1 MLNIIKPLI
10 KFFFF
15 LSILSCG
22 ENNNKSQ
29 NINRSFL
36 PNASGENNEM
46 LIVMDSSAFRSVVGR
61 ELVNTYGSFVK
72 GLPQPEKKFDLR
84 YIRPRS
90 FNNILK
96 HAKNII
102 VAFTLDGKGIDSD
115 ILRKNFNESSLH
127 RIENDTS
134 LYYFTRRDQYAKG
147 QIILYLFGKSE
158 KLLLGK
164 LQKNKSLI
172 LKYFEDEVKKRV
184 DREIF
189 RKKEENIESKIYEDH
204 SVKLKI
210 PFGYDLAKNLKG
222 SEGNFFWLRQLEP
235 DFEKNIFVYYED
247 YDENELADFSYA
259 FNDGDRSIE
268 YVRKKIANKFLTDSE
283 NKRVFM
289 TLQDI
294 FPIEY
299 QEIVFKNFSGV
310 EATGLWKLSD
320 ISAGGPFKSY
330 VIYDQKNKRAYYI
343 EGYVFAPGQKKRD
356 LMQEITSILNTFEI

>member
-29 NINRSFL
+29 NTNRSFL

-115 ILRKNFNESSLH
+115 ILRKNFNESSLQ

-164 LQKNKSLI
+164 LQKNKSLKMKLERELI
-172 LKYFEDEVKKRV
+172 EKFLEKK
-184 DREIF
+184 
-189 RKKEENIESKIYEDH
+189 
-204 SVKLKI
+204 
-210 PFGYDLAKNLKG
+210 
-222 SEGNFFWLRQLEP
+222 
-235 DFEKNIFVYYED
+235 
-247 YDENELADFSYA
+247 
-259 FNDGDRSIE
+259 
-268 YVRKKIANKFLTDSE
+268 KKI
-283 NKRVFM
+283 
-289 TLQDI
+289 
-294 FPIEY
+294 
-299 QEIVFKNFSGV
+299 
-310 EATGLWKLSD
+310 
-320 ISAGGPFKSY
+320 
-330 VIYDQKNKRAYYI
+330 
-343 EGYVFAPGQKKRD
+343 
-356 LMQEITSILNTFEI
+356 

>member
-115 ILRKNFNESSLH
+115 ILRKNFNESSLQ

-134 LYYFTRRDQYAKG
+134 LYYFTKRDQYAKG

-164 LQKNKSLI
+164 LQNNKSLI
-172 LKYFEDEVKKRV
+172 LK
-184 DREIF
+184 
-189 RKKEENIESKIYEDH
+189 
-204 SVKLKI
+204 
-210 PFGYDLAKNLKG
+210 
-222 SEGNFFWLRQLEP
+222 
-235 DFEKNIFVYYED
+235 
-247 YDENELADFSYA
+247 
-259 FNDGDRSIE
+259 
-268 YVRKKIANKFLTDSE
+268 
-283 NKRVFM
+283 
-289 TLQDI
+289 
-294 FPIEY
+294 
-299 QEIVFKNFSGV
+299 
-310 EATGLWKLSD
+310 
-320 ISAGGPFKSY
+320 
-330 VIYDQKNKRAYYI
+330 
-343 EGYVFAPGQKKRD
+343 
-356 LMQEITSILNTFEI
+356 